1 MDGTMTLM
9 PQVVQQVDQ
18 EEELARIIMR
28 VKWLVVQLLF
38 NQFQVDGRLMEILEV
53 EVYSQV
59 ESKLVPVVA
68 EQAYLELGLT
78 QVVGIE

>member
-1 MDGTMTLM
+1 
-9 PQVVQQVDQ
+9 
-18 EEELARIIMR
+18 
-28 VKWLVVQLLF
+28 
-38 NQFQVDGRLMEILEV
+38 MEILEV
-53 EVYSQV
+53 QVYSQV

>member
-1 MDGTMTLM
+1 MDGTTMLL

-18 EEELARIIMR
+18 EVVLARITSR
-28 VKWLVVQLLF
+28 VKCLGVQLLL

-53 EVYSQV
+53 QVYSQV